1 MSALEI
7 ALYFVFGFI
16 ASGINTVAGGGSLIS
31 FPGMTL
37 GMGID
42 SQVANA
48 TNAVGLFPGSFA
60 GGIGLRKQ
68 LGRTGA
74 YFWPLFIPTVVGS
87 IVGAFLLVV
96 SSEKLFNN
104 LVPFL
109 ILLAAC
115 TLLFQPK
122 VKAYLAKRDHA
133 TLPMSVGY
141 VLQFFVAIYGGYF
154 GAGMGIMMLAAFS
167 LYMEGTTHEL
177 NAVKGFLGG
186 FINLAGS
193 VVFLIKGVVMVPA
206 AVVFGLG
213 SIVGGLLAAKVSQKF
228 DPDKLRL
235 VIAAY
240 GIAMAAYYFYKVTL
254 AQ

>member
-1 MSALEI
+1 MSVVEI
-7 ALYFVFGFI
+7 ALFFVFGFV
-16 ASGINTVAGGGSLIS
+16 ASAINTVAGGGSLIS
-31 FPGMTL
+31 FPAMTL
-37 GMGID
+37 GMGIPP
-42 SQVANA
+42 QMANA

-74 YFWPLFIPTVVGS
+74 FFWPLFIPTILGS
-87 IVGAFLLVV
+87 IVGAFLLIV
-96 SSEKLFNN
+96 STEKLFNN

-109 ILLAAC
+109 ILLAAL
-115 TLLFQPK
+115 TLLFQPR
-122 VKAYLAKRDHA
+122 VKAHLAKRDQT
-133 TLPMSVGY
+133 TLPLAVGCI
-141 VLQFFVAIYGGYF
+141 LQFFVAVYGGYF

-167 LYMEGTTHEL
+167 LFMPGTTHEL

-193 VVFLIKGVVMVPA
+193 VVFLIKGIVDVNA
-206 AVVFGLG
+206 AIIFGLG
-213 SIVGGLLAAKVSQKF
+213 SIAGGLLAAKVSMKF

-235 VIAAY
+235 GIAGY
-240 GIAMAAYYFYKVTL
+240 GIVMAAYYFYKVTL